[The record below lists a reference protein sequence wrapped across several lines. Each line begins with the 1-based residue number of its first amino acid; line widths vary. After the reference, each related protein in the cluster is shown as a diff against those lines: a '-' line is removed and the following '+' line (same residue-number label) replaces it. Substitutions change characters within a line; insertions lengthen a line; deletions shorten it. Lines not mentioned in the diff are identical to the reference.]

1 MFSMLVSKTPYLLVF
16 RFLLLIHAG
25 AAGPAAQAAGG
36 IMGAVENEEEVTK
49 SPAEAGPWQVAEA
62 AAAAAARRTGSSY
75 ISAATATT
83 DALGC

>member
-1 MFSMLVSKTPYLLVF
+1 
-16 RFLLLIHAG
+16 
-25 AAGPAAQAAGG
+25 
-36 IMGAVENEEEVTK
+36 MGAVENEEEVTK
-49 SPAEAGPWQVAEA
+49 SRAEAGPWQVAEAAA